1 MSPVWVP
8 FLARKEDCSLLLSS
22 PAALRLHPRPPD
34 LCLPPAHPPPAGQ
47 APSDPA
53 VDRSAFSLEYY
64 QEFLRPSLPECMFP
78 IMLNSSGEVHVFLSW
93 LNQTAV
99 SGKRPDRCRSGS
111 QERGRGLS
119 GRRPASDSL
128 QANRRAHA
136 AGFFLGAQFSPVC
149 RIGVSATE
157 NEVSAASLG
166 LGLEAGGWMWPHP
179 QHTQVSFSE
188 TTWSDSGQVGQGGQ
202 TLMSVK

>member
-1 MSPVWVP
+1 MLPVWVP
-8 FLARKEDCSLLLSS
+8 FLTGKEDCSLLLSS

-34 LCLPPAHPPPAGQ
+34 LCLPAARPPPAGQ

-99 SGKRPDRCRSGS
+99 SGKRPVRCRSGS
-111 QERGRGLS
+111 QERGRGLP

-136 AGFFLGAQFSPVC
+136 AGFFVGAQFSPFC
-149 RIGVSATE
+149 RTGVSATE
-157 NEVSAASLG
+157 NEVSAARESWVR
-166 LGLEAGGWMWPHP
+166 AGGRRVDVTPP
-179 QHTQVSFSE
+179 PAHT
-188 TTWSDSGQVGQGGQ
+188 G
-202 TLMSVK
+202 